1 MSCFSLILGLWPGL
15 SGLVRYGRGVFLIL
29 AAGFGLLASG
39 TLFCCG
45 YWTELIA
52 PESKIW
58 LAGGVLAAHLVLSL
72 VSAALSTLFSGQLA
86 YDEEGDRYLMALEA
100 YLSGNWNETER
111 IARAILRRNR
121 RDPDTILL
129 LATLCRHAERY
140 AEAAAWL
147 DRLEAL
153 ETAEKWAEEIAFEHA
168 ELAEAAAGEEEED
181 TPPEVIPLP
190 AREEENRVPAERRRA
205 VGR

>member
-1 MSCFSLILGLWPGL
+1 
-15 SGLVRYGRGVFLIL
+15 
-29 AAGFGLLASG
+29 
-39 TLFCCG
+39 
-45 YWTELIA
+45 
-52 PESKIW
+52 
-58 LAGGVLAAHLVLSL
+58 
-72 VSAALSTLFSGQLA
+72 
-86 YDEEGDRYLMALEA
+86 MALEA

-147 DRLEAL
+147 DRLETL
-153 ETAEKWAEEIAFEHA
+153 ETAEKWAEEIAFERA

-181 TPPEVIPLP
+181 APPEVIPLP
-190 AREEENRVPAERRRA
+190 AREEENRGPAERRRA

>member
-58 LAGGVLAAHLVLSL
+58 LAAGVLAAHLVLSL

-147 DRLEAL
+147 DRLETL
-153 ETAEKWAEEIAFEHA
+153 ETAEKWAEEIAFERA

-181 TPPEVIPLP
+181 APPEVIPLP
-190 AREEENRVPAERRRA
+190 AREEEIRVPAERRRA

>member
-45 YWTELIA
+45 YWSELIA

-58 LAGGVLAAHLVLSL
+58 LAAGVLAAHLVLSL

-147 DRLEAL
+147 DRLETL
-153 ETAEKWAEEIAFEHA
+153 ETAEKWAEEIAFERA

-181 TPPEVIPLP
+181 APPEVIPLP
-190 AREEENRVPAERRRA
+190 AREEENRGPAERRRA

>member
-45 YWTELIA
+45 YWSELIA

-129 LATLCRHAERY
+129 LATLCRHTERY

-153 ETAEKWAEEIAFEHA
+153 ETAEKWAEEIAFERA

-181 TPPEVIPLP
+181 APPEVIPLP
-190 AREEENRVPAERRRA
+190 AREEEKRVPAERRRA